1 MDPKQKTLL
10 IAIGSAFGLVIAAL
24 LVFLFMQVGDM
35 SAAKEAR
42 DTAESEL
49 DGHYQE
55 KPFPNAENRKI
66 READAGDY
74 NAAAD
79 KARELLSHG
88 LPIPPEETPSQF
100 VTRIGERIRELNERQ
115 TASREVSVS
124 TRKAADAPET
134 VMDYAF
140 GKYFT
145 QGEIPS
151 AENVP
156 RLATQFAAIDHMCT
170 LLLDQGATK
179 ITQVSRTLFD
189 ATAQAPTEKRTTSR
203 RSRNKKQT
211 TTTQQTATNE
221 LDPMLEKDGV
231 TCESYTVHFT
241 ARYTTLASVLNAIAQ
256 DPLFIVVTD
265 LSISQPDSIRNKVE
279 EMRRK
284 REAVRSQQLRRAQSA
299 RTEEERQAA
308 EEAAKRP
315 LFEGAS
321 PVDRMVTDPE
331 SSTPLNIVLKFDVYS
346 VPPSEDA
353 EVVAPAEEIEGK

>member
-10 IAIGSAFGLVIAAL
+10 IAIGSVCGLVIAAL
-24 LVFLFMQVGDM
+24 LVFLVMQVGDM

-55 KPFPNAENRKI
+55 KPFPNIENRKI
-66 READAGDY
+66 READAKAYD
-74 NAAAD
+74 AAAD
-79 KARELLSHG
+79 KARALLSHG

-115 TASREVSVS
+115 AASREVIAT
-124 TRKAADAPET
+124 TRKTAEAPEA

-189 ATAQAPTEKRTTSR
+189 ATAQAPTDTRATSR
-203 RSRNKKQT
+203 RNRNKKQQT
-211 TTTQQTATNE
+211 STQQTAASE
-221 LDPMLEKDGV
+221 LDPILEKDGV

-241 ARYTTLASVLNAIAQ
+241 ARYTTLASVLNAI
-256 DPLFIVVTD
+256 PRTPS
-265 LSISQPDSIRNKVE
+265 LS
-279 EMRRK
+279 
-284 REAVRSQQLRRAQSA
+284 L
-299 RTEEERQAA
+299 
-308 EEAAKRP
+308 
-315 LFEGAS
+315 
-321 PVDRMVTDPE
+321 
-331 SSTPLNIVLKFDVYS
+331 
-346 VPPSEDA
+346 
-353 EVVAPAEEIEGK
+353 